1 MGGERLREYWSAEMR
16 GMLDSYRQFGRLI
29 PAKSGK
35 GADHPAEDGR
45 YVESILK
52 ETLKKFLPS
61 KVEVLNG
68 FILRAGVKSS
78 FSGKGRKND
87 KDIHSSQL
95 DLIIY
100 DSTNYPVYQ
109 RFGDTAVVIPEGVI
123 GIISVKKT
131 LRRTEIMHEIKMLK
145 EAGRLCGFKGRKGP
159 FLALVGMEDDI
170 GKKPETCFSTI
181 LQGVEEVFRDRPI
194 CYDEMPKFIGNLRK
208 WTVHKVNKKDIHCA
222 EYQMYIHDKDEEY
235 IGLQYLLKGIM
246 NTYYSEERG
255 NGKQPGFVC
264 FPSDKD
270 LKNNIK
276 RISYDCERSVR

>member
-16 GMLDSYRQFGRLI
+16 GMLDSYRQFERLI

-131 LRRTEIMHEIKMLK
+131 LRRKEIMHEIKMLK
-145 EAGRLCGFKGRKGP
+145 EAGSLCGFKGRKGP

-170 GKKPETCFSTI
+170 GKKLETCFSTI
-181 LQGVEEVFRDRPI
+181 LQSVEGVFRDRPI

-208 WTVHKVNKKDIHCA
+208 WTVHKVNRKDIHSA
-222 EYQMYIHDKDEEY
+222 EYQMYIHNKDEEY

>member
-16 GMLDSYRQFGRLI
+16 GMLDSYRQFERLI

-131 LRRTEIMHEIKMLK
+131 LRRKEIMHEIKMLK
-145 EAGRLCGFKGRKGP
+145 EAGSLCGFKGRKGP

-181 LQGVEEVFRDRPI
+181 LQSVEGVFRDRPI

-208 WTVHKVNKKDIHCA
+208 WTVHKVNRKDIHSA
-222 EYQMYIHDKDEEY
+222 EYHMYIHNKDEEY

>member
-16 GMLDSYRQFGRLI
+16 GMLDSYRQFERLI

-131 LRRTEIMHEIKMLK
+131 LRRKEIMHEIKMLK
-145 EAGRLCGFKGRKGP
+145 EAGSLCGFKGRKGP
-159 FLALVGMEDDI
+159 FLALVGMDDDI

-181 LQGVEEVFRDRPI
+181 LQSVEGVFRDRPI

-208 WTVHKVNKKDIHCA
+208 WTVHKVNRKDIHSA
-222 EYQMYIHDKDEEY
+222 EYQMYIHNKDEEY

-270 LKNNIK
+270 LKNNIQ